1 MTRKLK
7 KGGYS
12 AILSLI
18 VIAAVVVL
26 NMIVGRLPE
35 KVRQWDMSSSQ
46 IYTLGTTTKDLVK
59 GLDKDVTI
67 YVVGDPSNMDKRITS
82 FAKRYEDLSKHI
94 KVETLDS
101 VLHPDQVNK
110 LKATDDSLFI
120 SCEATNKTESVPFAS
135 IIKMDQSAYYNYGQ
149 SKESEFDGE
158 GQLTSAISHVTND
171 VEKKVY
177 VTEGHKEAQFGTVV
191 TDMLKKSNLTVTP
204 INLLTGGS
212 IPKDCELLL
221 LNAPE
226 SDLAADEKKMVS
238 DYLNGGGNVMIL
250 AGYSEKDR
258 PNLNGLLNEYGLN
271 MENGLAADTKNFYQ
285 NNPYYIFPTIPA
297 GNELTQ
303 GTDDKSVSLVLQS
316 GAMTQLKDLPQG
328 VEVAPFMETSEN
340 GMLVT
345 ADKQTKG
352 TYLLGAVAK
361 KTLDS
366 GAARLT
372 VLTTPSLIDEGLNT
386 SFTNLNNMNLFMNA
400 VTANYP
406 DVANVSIPAKS
417 LDVGYNTVTK
427 GGLWGVLFVFVIP
440 VVTLLTGL
448 VIWLKRRRL

>member
-7 KGGYS
+7 KGGYT
-12 AILSLI
+12 AILSVI
-18 VIAAVVVL
+18 VIAAIVVL

-67 YVVGDPSNMDKRITS
+67 YVVGDPSIVDKRITS
-82 FAKRYEDLSKHI
+82 FVKRYEDLSKHI
-94 KVETLDS
+94 KVETVDS
-101 VLHPDQVNK
+101 ILHPNQVNQ
-110 LKATDDSLFI
+110 LKAENNSLLV
-120 SCEATNKTESVPFAS
+120 SCEATNKTESIPFSS
-135 IIKMDQSAYYNYGQ
+135 IIKTDEASYYYYGQ
-149 SKESEFDGE
+149 SKEMEFDGE
-158 GQLTSAISHVTND
+158 GQLTSAISRVTNN

-177 VTEGHKEAQFGTVV
+177 VTEGHKEAQFGTIA

-204 INLLTGGS
+204 INLLTEGS

-221 LNAPE
+221 MNAPE
-226 SDLAADEKKMVS
+226 ADLAADEKKMVTE
-238 DYLNGGGNVMIL
+238 YLNSGGNVMIL
-250 AGYSEKDR
+250 AGYTEKDR
-258 PNLNGLLNEYGLN
+258 TNLNELLNEYGLN

-303 GTDDKSVSLVLQS
+303 GTDAKSVSLVLQS

-328 VEVAPFMETSEN
+328 VEVTPFMETSEK
-340 GMLVT
+340 GMLVM
-345 ADKQTKG
+345 ADKQEEG

-366 GAARLT
+366 GVARLT

-400 VTANYP
+400 VIANYP
-406 DVANVSIPAKS
+406 EVANVSIPAKS

-427 GGLWGVLFVFVIP
+427 GGLWGVLFVVVVP
-440 VVTLLTGL
+440 VLTLLTGL